1 MPQSDTN
8 SPTPKKPPRVGT
20 LVGALLVFSALL
32 FDGIQFLVGLVPV
45 LDVALLPLV
54 GIMAFIV
61 LSIFLLFVDPGL
73 LTGPKAFSRQAT
85 LGGMSVSS
93 LIPFWDMLP
102 ELTAGMLLILALSR
116 AEDAGVSFT
125 DLVKTGLNIAK
136 NPVLG
141 TAEAVVSAKSKEGE
155 KKGGGGVGS
164 FMANRVGGDRKA
176 VGKPLPQDGVRRAK
190 GYAGPTINK
199 EPVTPKQT
207 PLVSGG
213 KPSPLVS
220 EANRWR

>member
-1 MPQSDTN
+1 MPPQE
-8 SPTPKKPPRVGT
+8 TPEKKPRIGLLT
-20 LVGALLVFSALL
+20 ALALVLVALI
-32 FDGIQFLVGLVPV
+32 FDGGQFLVGLIPF
-45 LDVALLPLV
+45 LDIVLLPIV
-54 GIMAFIV
+54 GITASIV
-61 LSIFLLFVDPGL
+61 FWIWFMLIDPSLMSGA
-73 LTGPKAFSRQAT
+73 KAFKNQLAMA
-85 LGGMSVSS
+85 GMSIATV
-93 LIPFWDMLP
+93 IPFLDMLP
-102 ELTAGMLLILALSR
+102 EITAGVVAVILISR
-116 AEDAGVSFT
+116 AEDMGLSVS
-125 DLVKTGLNIAK
+125 DLIKTGLNIAK

-141 TAEAVVSAKSKEGE
+141 TAEAVVSAKSNERE

-199 EPVTPKQT
+199 EPTTSKQT

>member
-1 MPQSDTN
+1 MPPQE
-8 SPTPKKPPRVGT
+8 TPEKKPRIGLLT
-20 LVGALLVFSALL
+20 ALALVLVALI
-32 FDGIQFLVGLVPV
+32 FDGGQFLVGLIPF
-45 LDVALLPLV
+45 LDIVLLPIV
-54 GIMAFIV
+54 GITASIV
-61 LSIFLLFVDPGL
+61 FWIWFMLIDPSLMSGA
-73 LTGPKAFSRQAT
+73 KAFKNQLAMA
-85 LGGMSVSS
+85 GMSIATV
-93 LIPFWDMLP
+93 IPFLDMLP
-102 ELTAGMLLILALSR
+102 EITAGVVAVILISR
-116 AEDAGVSFT
+116 AEDMGLSVS
-125 DLVKTGLNIAK
+125 DLIKTGLNIAK

-141 TAEAVVSAKSKEGE
+141 TAEAVVSAKSKERE

-199 EPVTPKQT
+199 EPTTSKQT